1 MLSRICG
8 HSSGWKISGN
18 GLGSEVC
25 SVAILSAF
33 SEMTVER
40 FDEAKFRWISKDY
53 CRGDAR
59 REIHLSVGRGKS
71 GKAYENRKHYSQIP
85 ENDDQET
92 EKDGCEGPKEK
103 SQAAGSPRSAERLPN
118 QSSGLSICVRRP

>member
-1 MLSRICG
+1 MRLSSVG
-8 HSSGWKISGN
+8 SAKIIV
-18 GLGSEVC
+18 E
-25 SVAILSAF
+25 
-33 SEMTVER
+33 EMQGER
-40 FDEAKFRWISKDY
+40 FICQS
-53 CRGDAR
+53 G
-59 REIHLSVGRGKS
+59 GGKS